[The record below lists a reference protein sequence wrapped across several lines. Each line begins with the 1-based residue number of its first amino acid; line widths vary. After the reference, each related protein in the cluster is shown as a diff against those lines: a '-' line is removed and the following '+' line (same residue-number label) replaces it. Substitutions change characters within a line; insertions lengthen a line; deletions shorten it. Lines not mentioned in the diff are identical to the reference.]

1 LLLLVG
7 GEAVGGNHS
16 DLLFFVELLIEL
28 GVLLGNLLDEHQALV
43 LGEDLDEADGHL
55 VEVTGL
61 AQTCVEGADLLA
73 TDTGILCELLE
84 AFTVGIELSNEFHV
98 FEYIVKSSL
107 LGGSCEED
115 GCIAAWDGI
124 LLGRGLV
131 IRSRLNLLNVT
142 ESEWLEVRS
151 IKSGCGIIL
160 LLGVCD
166 LST

>member
-1 LLLLVG
+1 MLLLVG

-43 LGEDLDEADGHL
+43 LCEDLDEADGHL

-84 AFTVGIELSNEFHV
+84 AFTVCVELSNEFHV

-107 LGGSCEED
+107 LGGGCEED
-115 GCIAAWDGI
+115 GCIAPWDGI